1 MCALKTRKHRQ
12 EKLKKS
18 NEWREMKRL
27 VIERL
32 DMVKMVIFLLIYG
45 FNTISKS
52 PQAFFLN

>member
-12 EKLKKS
+12 EKLKKP

-52 PQAFFLN
+52 PQAFFF